1 MKIEY
6 TTKEVE
12 TIIRK
17 YIMSTTI
24 NIEIIKCEWKDFNT
38 PSGFVINVEEQLL
51 KKERKLNDKNNK
63 KDY

>member
-24 NIEIIKCEWKDFNT
+24 NIKIIKCEWKDFNA
-38 PSGFVINVEEQLL
+38 PSGLAIEVADTIIA
-51 KKERKLNDKNNK
+51 KERKLNDKNNK